1 MYPAEYFD
9 SAGLEPL
16 KLEFYEFM
24 NQNPYFLYNN
34 LVLQDDFSMLCGEY
48 CIHYICERMPGK
60 NASKILSNFRVHDQ
74 QFNDRYIQNYM
85 FQQFKI
91 KVPVIDT
98 DFVTSQLFLAYW
110 QQSITDCYNPCVWLT
125 VKMTVI
131 KSVQGNRMWKEMRW
145 KMEIDYI

>member
-48 CIHYICERMPGK
+48 CIHYI
-60 NASKILSNFRVHDQ
+60 
-74 QFNDRYIQNYM
+74 
-85 FQQFKI
+85 
-91 KVPVIDT
+91 
-98 DFVTSQLFLAYW
+98 
-110 QQSITDCYNPCVWLT
+110 
-125 VKMTVI
+125 
-131 KSVQGNRMWKEMRW
+131 
-145 KMEIDYI
+145 